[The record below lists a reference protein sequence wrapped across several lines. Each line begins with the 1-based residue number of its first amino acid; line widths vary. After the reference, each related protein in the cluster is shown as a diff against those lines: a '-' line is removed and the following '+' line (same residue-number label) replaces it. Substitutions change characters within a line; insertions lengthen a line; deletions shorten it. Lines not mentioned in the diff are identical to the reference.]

1 MGEMFKGVSHAVI
14 FFNTVAGAKQSGVNA
29 MMKICFGS
37 DDNALAQVL
46 YCTAPGSK
54 APAWTLP
61 TRNSGVNTFPIF
73 TGNVGQEVLGLVG
86 RAADRFKKNQPAG
99 TLAGRSFRVTVKGVE
114 EIKPEAKPEAPTK

>member
-1 MGEMFKGVSHAVI
+1 MGEMFKGVTHAII
-14 FFNTVAGAKQSGVNA
+14 FFNSVAGSKESKISA

-46 YCTAPGSK
+46 YCTTPGNK

-61 TRNSGVNTFPIF
+61 TRNSGVNTFPVF

-99 TLAGRSFRVTVKGVE
+99 ILAGRSFRVTAKGVE
-114 EIKPEAKPEAPTK
+114 EIKPEAKQEAPAK